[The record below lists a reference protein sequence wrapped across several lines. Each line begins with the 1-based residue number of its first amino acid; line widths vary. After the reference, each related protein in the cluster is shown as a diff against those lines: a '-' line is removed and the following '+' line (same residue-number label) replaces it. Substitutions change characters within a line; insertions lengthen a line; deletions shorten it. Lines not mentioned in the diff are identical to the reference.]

1 MGEGGKAGESFGDGR
16 ALTPSLVYYAGME
29 KPGSQQKVPPSVPFD
44 GAAGL
49 DDAVIVALGCNDCG
63 VWSDCRE
70 ALEAALA
77 RFRAEGIDVVA
88 RSSWWRS
95 AAWPDPN
102 DPPFLN
108 GVVIVRTEHGP
119 HDLMAALGRI
129 EEAFGRQRGA
139 ANAPRTLDLDLI
151 AYGRTAGDLE
161 GLILPHPRAAVRK
174 FVMGP
179 LAEIAPGWVHP
190 GGETAEALAGS
201 ASIGKDAA
209 PLR

>member
-1 MGEGGKAGESFGDGR
+1 MA
-16 ALTPSLVYYAGME
+16 ME
-29 KPGSQQKVPPSVPFD
+29 KPGPQQKASPPVPFD
-44 GAAGL
+44 GTAGL
-49 DDAVIVALGCNDCG
+49 DHAIVVALGCNDCG
-63 VWSDCRE
+63 VWPGCRE

-77 RFRAEGIDVVA
+77 RFRPEGIDVLA

-95 AAWPDPN
+95 DAWPDRT

-108 GVVIVRTEHGP
+108 GVVIVQTAHSP
-119 HDLMAALGRI
+119 HALMAALGRI
-129 EEAFGRQRGA
+129 EEAFGRQRRA

-151 AYGRTAGDLE
+151 AFGRVSGDLD

-179 LAEIAPGWVHP
+179 LAEIAPTWVHP
-190 GGETAEALAGS
+190 AGGTAASLAEL
-201 ASIGKDAA
+201 ASVGRDAT

>member
-1 MGEGGKAGESFGDGR
+1 MS
-16 ALTPSLVYYAGME
+16 SLVYYAGME
-29 KPGSQQKVPPSVPFD
+29 KPGSQQKAAAPVPFG

-49 DDAVIVALGCNDCG
+49 DDAIVVALGCNDRG

-77 RFRAEGIDVVA
+77 RFRAEGIDVLA

-95 AAWPDPN
+95 AAWPDPE

-108 GVVIVRTEHGP
+108 GVVIVHTEHGP
-119 HDLMAALGRI
+119 HDLMTALGRI
-129 EEAFGRQRGA
+129 EDAFGRRRGV

-151 AYGRTAGDLE
+151 AYGRTTGDLD
-161 GLILPHPRAAVRK
+161 GLILPHPRAAERL

-179 LAEIAPGWVHP
+179 LAEIAPGWRHP
-190 GGETAEALAGS
+190 GGGSARQLADG
-201 ASIGKDAA
+201 ASIGKDAT